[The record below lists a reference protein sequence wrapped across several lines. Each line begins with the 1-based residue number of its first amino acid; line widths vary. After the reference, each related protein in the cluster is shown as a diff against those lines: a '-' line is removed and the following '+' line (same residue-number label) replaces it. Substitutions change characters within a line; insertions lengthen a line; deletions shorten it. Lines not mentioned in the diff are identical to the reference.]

1 MSYEPTIDSMLK
13 KQLLQ
18 VQQLEKLLLI
28 EKEVLQQH
36 NPDELLKV
44 SHQKT
49 DLLVIIDATK
59 KECDAIPDYQTLVT
73 SPEFKDVFD
82 KIEEALANCKSL
94 NTVNGMIIQ
103 QSSLAIERMQSDL
116 IESRSKSSM
125 TYDNKGKKNGGLQGK
140 SIKA

>member
-1 MSYEPTIDSMLK
+1 MSHEPTIDSMLNQ
-13 KQLLQ
+13 QLLQ

-36 NPDELLKV
+36 NPEELLKV

-49 DLLVIIDATK
+49 DLLVTIEATK
-59 KECDAIPDYQTLVT
+59 KECNAIPDFQNLIT
-73 SPEFKDVFD
+73 SPEYQLVFN
-82 KIEEALANCKSL
+82 KIEETLASCKSL

-103 QSSLAIERMQSDL
+103 QSSLAIDRMQSDL
-116 IESRSKSSM
+116 IESRSRSSM